1 MDNQNYGQVS
11 ESMNMNNVQQFN
23 SYVANMPAGQFV
35 NAVEKFVPS
44 NIIELKKYV
53 GGAVVQLPDFGPG
66 QPFYARLKR
75 PSMLA
80 LVKSGKIPNA
90 LLTTANELF
99 TNQAGANTKN
109 KEMLS
114 DLFGVMD
121 TICEASLLEPTY
133 QELKENG
140 IELTDEQLMF
150 IFNYSQTGAK
160 ALQSFR

>member
-1 MDNQNYGQVS
+1 MDNQNYSQVT
-11 ESMNMNNVQQFN
+11 ENMNNVQQFN
-23 SYVANMPAGQFV
+23 HYVANMPAGQFV
-35 NAVEKFVPS
+35 KAVDSLVPS
-44 NIIELKKYV
+44 NVVDLKRYV
-53 GGAVVQLPDFGPG
+53 GGAVIQLPDFGPG

-99 TNQAGANTKN
+99 TNKAGVNTED

-121 TICEASLLEPTY
+121 AICEASLLEPTY

-150 IFNYSQTGAK
+150 IFNYSQTGVK
-160 ALQSFR
+160 ALNSFR